1 MRNACAPALS
11 AAVLAAAIAPSWA
24 DQVEFPSR
32 KSGYWEI
39 RMVDDAGSGMPEMA
53 VHACIDAPSDKA
65 MMAAG
70 LSMTKDMCPKMDMK
84 RDGDAIVMESECKVA
99 GMTSTSKT
107 VMTGDFQ
114 SSYTVK
120 ITGTIDGMS
129 AIAGGK
135 KTPEKMAMTQ
145 NARWLSEKCPDGVSA
160 GDMQMPG
167 GITVNV
173 NKMLQKNDP
182 AKAAPEPGHKK

>member
-1 MRNACAPALS
+1 MRKAYALVLS
-11 AAVLAAAIAPSWA
+11 AAVLAAAVAPSSA
-24 DQVEFPSR
+24 EQVEFPSR
-32 KSGYWEI
+32 KTGYWEI
-39 RMVDDAGSGMPEMA
+39 RMVDDAGSGMPAMA
-53 VHACIDAPSDKA
+53 VHACIDAASDKA
-65 MMAAG
+65 MMATG

-84 RDGDAIVMESECKVA
+84 RDGNAIVIESECKVA
-99 GMTSTSKT
+99 GMTSASKT

-120 ITGTIDGMS
+120 ITGSIDGMP

-145 NARWLSEKCPDGVSA
+145 TAKWLSDKCPDGVKA

-173 NKMLQKNDP
+173 NQMLEKNDP
-182 AKAAPEPGHKK
+182 AKAVP

>member
-1 MRNACAPALS
+1 MRKAYALVLS
-11 AAVLAAAIAPSWA
+11 AAVLAAAGAPSSA
-24 DQVEFPSR
+24 EQVEFPSR
-32 KSGYWEI
+32 KAGYWEI
-39 RMVDDAGSGMPEMA
+39 RMVDDAGSSMPAMA
-53 VHACIDAPSDKA
+53 VHACIDAASDKA
-65 MMAAG
+65 MMATG

-84 RDGDAIVMESECKVA
+84 RDGNAIVIESECKVA
-99 GMTSTSKT
+99 GMTSASKT

-120 ITGTIDGMS
+120 ITGSIDGMPQ
-129 AIAGGK
+129 IAGGK

-145 NARWLSEKCPDGVSA
+145 TAKWLSDKCPDGVKA

-173 NKMLQKNDP
+173 NKMLEKNNP
-182 AKAAPEPGHKK
+182 AKAVP